1 MSEETEV
8 TPAINYELLGEV
20 AKFFVDEAN
29 GQGVV
34 LSEEFESRE
43 KWLEFVLGVTFKV
56 LTDAGLSTGEAWD
69 KICGVGAYDQLFE
82 QVWAKAQNR
91 KGGEDHG

>member
-8 TPAINYELLGEV
+8 TPAINYELLTEV
-20 AKFFVDEAN
+20 AKFFRDEAN
-29 GQGVV
+29 RQGIL

-43 KWLEFVLGVTFKV
+43 KWLKFVVGATFKV

-69 KICGVGAYDQLFE
+69 KVCGVGAYDQLFE
-82 QVWAKAQNR
+82 QVWAKAQDR
-91 KGGEDHG
+91 KGVEDHG